1 MRINIHNRLTTGTVR
16 ADTACALI
24 VCGSDECH
32 LGKFPHRSIRP
43 QTRLAAPHSRLN
55 RGLIQPFPN
64 HDQHLLTAGNGLYGY
79 GVAGGVQLDPAA
91 AVGDKPLDAQHMA
104 VFRVVQERLRGLPD
118 LRDTAPASRKYSEVN
133 ALCSSK
139 CSFSQLACLQPQAAM
154 AARSHR

>member
-1 MRINIHNRLTTGTVR
+1 M
-16 ADTACALI
+16 A

-79 GVAGGVQLDPAA
+79 GVAGGVQFDPAA

-118 LRDTAPASRKYSEVN
+118 LRDTA
-133 ALCSSK
+133 
-139 CSFSQLACLQPQAAM
+139 
-154 AARSHR
+154 ARLEKSAR

>member
-1 MRINIHNRLTTGTVR
+1 M
-16 ADTACALI
+16 A

-118 LRDTAPASRKYSEVN
+118 LRPASRKYSEVN

-139 CSFSQLACLQPQAAM
+139 CSLT
-154 AARSHR
+154 

>member
-1 MRINIHNRLTTGTVR
+1 MR

-55 RGLIQPFPN
+55 RSLIQPFPN

-118 LRDTAPASRKYSEVN
+118 LRPASRKYSEVN

-139 CSFSQLACLQPQAAM
+139 CSLT
-154 AARSHR
+154 